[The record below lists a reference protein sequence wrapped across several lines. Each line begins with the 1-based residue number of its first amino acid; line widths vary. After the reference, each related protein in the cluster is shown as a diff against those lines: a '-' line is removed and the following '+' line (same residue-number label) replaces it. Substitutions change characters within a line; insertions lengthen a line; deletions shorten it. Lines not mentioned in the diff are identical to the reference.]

1 MSPFFE
7 PSLTALDDLQT
18 SGLVPLVRDLELR
31 LALSRL
37 RQSTRSAARHAE
49 VNRTGPQQ
57 QVFDPFVLEEL
68 PFVWRSLPAIQDVA
82 PWNERSPSWEPLFN
96 DHGQAIVTM
105 RYDLLNATLED
116 WDRLSGEMSRL
127 ITLIEAELASR

>member
-1 MSPFFE
+1 M
-7 PSLTALDDLQT
+7 
-18 SGLVPLVRDLELR
+18 
-31 LALSRL
+31 
-37 RQSTRSAARHAE
+37 
-49 VNRTGPQQ
+49 
-57 QVFDPFVLEEL
+57 
-68 PFVWRSLPAIQDVA
+68 WRSLPAIQDVA
-82 PWNERSPSWEPLFN
+82 PWSERSPSWEPLLD